1 MQCLKPPLLHS
12 GGTPGVRGT
21 NSAEPPRSCFEAA
34 FCSGV
39 HGLVYGPGTPTRRSR
54 QVLTT
59 STCRLYVCSPQSMSP
74 SRSCR
79 PGSHE
84 SPALTCQWI
93 AAASGT
99 SVTARSARCGHRH
112 GPHCASAPL
121 PSQRNVFEV
130 GAGEVVCC
138 ADRSRR
144 ERGKVSTGSA
154 HWPAGGSLALHR
166 TREGHGQSMGGLW

>member
-12 GGTPGVRGT
+12 GVRRGYAART
-21 NSAEPPRSCFEAA
+21 QRSRQGRASRPLFAVE
-34 FCSGV
+34 FTD
-39 HGLVYGPGTPTRRSR
+39 LVYGPGTPTRRSR

-93 AAASGT
+93 AATSGT

-166 TREGHGQSMGGLW
+166 TREGHGQSVGGLW